1 MKICI
6 YSDPHWSTYSSIL
19 RQRGIWYS
27 KRLESLVNSINWVEN
42 LAFQQNCSSI
52 FCLGDFFDR
61 NNLNA
66 EEITALNDIK
76 WSNMQHTFIVGNHEI
91 TKDDLS
97 MNSMN
102 VLAQIGRVVNTPLY
116 IEFNDFNI
124 VIIPYVDEDN
134 REPLDK
140 IMNDLSINRNKKTI
154 IMSHNDIAG
163 IRYGAYVSESGFAID
178 EIERNCSLYLNG
190 HLHNGSWITNKI
202 LNVGNLSGQNFTE
215 DGFKYKHCAYIL
227 DTDTLE
233 ITPFENPYAIYFY
246 KVDINRIEDLYNLD
260 NLKNAC
266 VSITVK
272 ESLIDNVKQKIK
284 SLDNI
289 IAHRTIIVPDNDII
303 EKTDTSDLLGK
314 VNHLD
319 KFNEFILSE
328 IGNFDIV
335 KYELEKICT
344 WKGKE

>member
-1 MKICI
+1 MKICL

-19 RQRGIWYS
+19 RQRGKQFS
-27 KRLESLVNSINWVEN
+27 KRLEVLINSINWVEE
-42 LAFQQNCSSI
+42 LAILNNCSSI

-66 EEITALNDIK
+66 EEITALNEIK
-76 WSNMQHTFIVGNHEI
+76 WSKMQHTFIVGNHEI

-102 VLAQIGRVVNTPLY
+102 VLAKIGQVVKTPLY
-116 IEFNDFNI
+116 IEFDKFNI

-134 REPLDK
+134 RKPLD
-140 IMNDLSINRNKKTI
+140 IILNDLSVNVGKRTI

-163 IRYGAYVSESGFAID
+163 IRYGAYVSESGFSIN
-178 EIERNCSLYLNG
+178 EIERNCELYLNG
-190 HLHNGSWITNKI
+190 HLHNSAYITSKI
-202 LNVGNLSGQNFTE
+202 LNIGNLSGQNFTE
-215 DGFKYKHCAYIL
+215 DGFKYKHCAFIL

-233 ITPFENPYAIYFY
+233 ITPYENPYAIYFY
-246 KVDINRIEDLYNLD
+246 KIDINRVEDLSTLD
-260 NLKNAC
+260 ELKNAC

-272 ESLIDNVKQKIK
+272 ESLIDSVKQKIK
-284 SLDNI
+284 SLNNI
-289 IAHRTIIVPDNDII
+289 IAHRVVIVPDN
-303 EKTDTSDLLGK
+303 EVVGTNDTSDLLGK

-319 KFNEFILSE
+319 KFNEFILNE

-335 KYELEKICT
+335 KYELEKICN